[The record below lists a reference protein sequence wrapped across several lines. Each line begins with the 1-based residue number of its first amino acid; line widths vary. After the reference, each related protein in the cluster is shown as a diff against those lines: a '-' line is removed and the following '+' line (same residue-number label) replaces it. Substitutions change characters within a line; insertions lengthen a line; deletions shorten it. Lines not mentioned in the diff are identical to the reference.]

1 MQYIRPSHNTSPSQ
15 HVPRGGAAGGPRAAP
30 ASSWHV
36 REDGGCGPRGPDSP
50 GTSPAG
56 GAEDQVHAVEGDA
69 ELHVDSG
76 FPHRRIPGRLQSSGQ
91 RKSCQVTEFSSSNSC
106 SFCIMMLKSVF
117 LPVQKSSGECHTN
130 FKRTKSRDQVTEA
143 FDSFVES
150 NTHIVVSVRF
160 ADVSLATH
168 RLFLFPLL

>member
-36 REDGGCGPRGPDSP
+36 REDGGCGPRGPNSP

-56 GAEDQVHAVEGDA
+56 GAENQVHAVEGDS
-69 ELHVDSG
+69 ELHVNSG

-117 LPVQKSSGECHTN
+117 FPRAEVQWRMSHQFQKDQKQRSSDRGIRQLCWIQYTHCGECEIRWR
-130 FKRTKSRDQVTEA
+130 FSG
-143 FDSFVES
+143 DS
-150 NTHIVVSVRF
+150 
-160 ADVSLATH
+160 
-168 RLFLFPLL
+168 